1 MNNSD
6 GSLNFDT
13 TVNTDGIDK
22 GSVDIQEAF
31 KRIVASVEELGNKLS
46 QQIKQC
52 FNDVNTTKVEKEV
65 GKVDTASKKVEKQV
79 HRTKKALDSLDDVD
93 GPSAIKA
100 QIEQDT
106 AALEKLKV
114 QQSEWDNVG
123 VPKDSGGY
131 QSLIAQIEEL
141 ESSIAY
147 AKTELQELSAVQ
159 NESSAIAGQQA
170 LSEEQAAAGAKGVAD
185 SASKKARAQS
195 EAQASNTKLQS
206 SEENLGNSS
215 SRLKTIFGA
224 IADSVQWLGLRVG
237 KLSGKFNKIKS
248 VGSNAFKS
256 IKSHI
261 VGSDSALAKFGKR
274 LSSSLSMYS
283 RVFKMMLLFQLFS
296 AGMDLV
302 KNQIGGALTQNAQ
315 FCASL
320 AAIKGN
326 LAIAF
331 QPIYNAILPALNTL
345 MAGIRQATIWLASF
359 THTLFGGSVKSSVAA
374 AKAIDAQTNST
385 KGLTKATQKQAK
397 AQSDLDELNI
407 IPDNSNSSDPSSG
420 TGSTG
425 VQPSYGDADLISGQ
439 NAFAEKLKE
448 AWANSD
454 FTEIG
459 QIVADKINDALNSIN
474 WDKIQATA
482 KKIALCLATFLNGF
496 VGELDWGLVGSTI
509 ANGLNTALIFAYTF
523 LTTFNFLKFGQA
535 IGTMINS
542 GVSTFNWALL
552 GSAIA
557 AGFNAAFDFVYGFVT
572 TMDWAQLG
580 TSIGTAI
587 TTFFQDTDWAE
598 LGMDLSGLVLGLLT
612 LLDTTIESTDWT
624 EVGTSI
630 GDVIKNIDWPTVFQ
644 EVWNVITD
652 AFGGLKDVLTG
663 FLTSIGM
670 DENTAQII
678 SEFATAIGAVTLA
691 FGPLS
696 KILGTVNGVMDI
708 FKDKNALI
716 ALAIAAVIVIIYELI
731 THWDDVVA
739 TMKKVGEFLG
749 GVFKAAWN
757 GIVDTMK
764 SVLEFISG
772 VFSHNWEQEFGVFGG
787 VINAF
792 CQNAK
797 NIFGDVKDIFS
808 GVIDFIHGVFTLNW
822 KQAWQ
827 GVVEIFKGVFNLIG
841 DIAKAPINLVIG
853 LINGMLSGI
862 ETGLNWMANKVN
874 SFKIEVPSWVPGIGG
889 KHWGFN
895 LGQVSFGRIPY
906 LATGAVIPANN
917 PFVAML
923 GDQKHGNNIEAPE
936 GLIRKIVDDGN
947 AKLLSSL
954 MSSSNQNIKV
964 NVNLTG
970 EMANLFTAFVEE
982 YHKQASVTGSD
993 PLLGI

>member
-1 MNNSD
+1 MENSD

-13 TVNTDGIDK
+13 TVNTDGIEEGTQDIKAQFERVIKAIESLGDK
-22 GSVDIQEAF
+22 LAKSFDNVNVTQ
-31 KRIVASVEELGNKLS
+31 VV
-46 QQIKQC
+46 QQ
-52 FNDVNTTKVEKEV
+52 V
-65 GKVDTASKKVEKQV
+65 GKVDTAAKKTEKQV
-79 HRTKKALDSLDDVD
+79 HRTKKALDSLDDAD
-93 GPSAIKA
+93 GPAAIKA
-100 QIEQDT
+100 QIDQDS
-106 AALEKLKV
+106 AALERLKA
-114 QQSEWDNVG
+114 QQSQWDDVG

-131 QSLIAQIEEL
+131 QALISQITEL
-141 ESSIAY
+141 EQSIAY

-159 NESSAIAGQQA
+159 SESSKNAEQQA
-170 LSEEQAAAGAKGVAD
+170 GSEEQVVAGVDKIANATNQKT
-185 SASKKARAQS
+185 SAQNQALVSNKQLEAS
-195 EAQASNTKLQS
+195 ES
-206 SEENLGNSS
+206 SLGNSS
-215 SRLKTIFGA
+215 SRLRAIFSTIGSALKRVSVKVGNLSWLFKSIKT
-224 IADSVQWLGLRVG
+224 
-237 KLSGKFNKIKS
+237 
-248 VGSNAFKS
+248 VGSKAFS
-256 IKSHI
+256 AIKSHI
-261 VGSDSALAKFGKR
+261 VGSESALGKFGKK
-274 LSSSLSMYS
+274 LSQSLSMYS

-296 AGMDLV
+296 SGMDLV

-320 AAIKGN
+320 SAIKGN

-345 MAGIRQATIWLASF
+345 MSGIRQATIWLASF

-397 AQSDLDELNI
+397 AQSELDELNI
-407 IPDNSNSSDPSSG
+407 ISDNSSSSDPSSG

-496 VGELDWGLVGSTI
+496 VGVLDWGLVGSTI

-542 GVSTFNWALL
+542 GVSTFDWTLL
-552 GSAIA
+552 GSTIA

-587 TTFFQDTDWAE
+587 STFFQETDWAE
-598 LGMDLSGLVLGLLT
+598 LGMDVSGLVLGLLA
-612 LLDTTIESTDWT
+612 LLLTTIQETDWS
-624 EVGTSI
+624 SI
-630 GDVIKNIDWPTVFQ
+630 GTAVGEVISNIDWITIFQTVWEIIVSAFSGLQ
-644 EVWNVITD
+644 D
-652 AFGGLKDVLTG
+652 ALSG

-670 DENTAQII
+670 DPETAQII
-678 SEFATAIGAVTLA
+678 SNFALAIGAVTVA
-691 FGPLS
+691 FGPLYT
-696 KILGTVNGVMDI
+696 ILGIVTGAIEAFNV
-708 FKDKNALI
+708 KNALI
-716 ALAIAAVIVIIYELI
+716 VLAIEAVIVIIYELI

-739 TMKKVGEFLG
+739 TMKSVVEFLG
-749 GVFKAAWN
+749 GVFKDAWN

-764 SVLEFISG
+764 SVSEFISG
-772 VFSHNWEQEFGVFGG
+772 VFAHNWEEEFGVFGG

-797 NIFGDVKDIFS
+797 NIFGDVRDIFS
-808 GVIDFIHGVFTLNW
+808 GIIDFIQGVFSGNW
-822 KQAWQ
+822 SQAWQ
-827 GVVEIFKGVFNLIG
+827 GIVEIFSGIFNLIG

-874 SFKIEVPSWVPGIGG
+874 SFKIQVPSWVPGIGG
-889 KHWGFN
+889 KQWGFN
-895 LGQVSFGRIPY
+895 LGQVNFGRIPY

-936 GLIRKIVDDGN
+936 GLIRKIMQEELAKGSTSTGGN
-947 AKLLSSL
+947 
-954 MSSSNQNIKV
+954 V
-964 NVNLTG
+964 NVNVTVQQNNEGVWEVVKTEYKKEKDITG
-970 EMANLFTAFVEE
+970 
-982 YHKQASVTGSD
+982 YD
-993 PLLGI
+993 PILGI